1 DGRGVSRSTYRDG
14 ESFNVACFVQG
25 DVGRFTI
32 GIEDGLPSIRF
43 SDRVH
48 QIFHK
53 NISRSVV
60 VKLLGRKIRY
70 QALLH
75 KVYSLWKPSGPI
87 RIMDLENDYFLI
99 KLQSEDNYVRA
110 LTEGPWVV
118 YGQYLTIQPW
128 LKLFSPGQP
137 FPSSIVVWIYFWGIP
152 SFMYR
157 KSVIKSIGEIIGRVI
172 KLDDNTE
179 SVHMGCFAHMSV
191 VLDLNKPLI

>member
-1 DGRGVSRSTYRDG
+1 SADGGGVSRSTYRDG

-25 DVGRFTI
+25 DVDSLTESIKSFT
-32 GIEDGLPSIRF
+32 
-43 SDRVH
+43 
-48 QIFHK
+48 K
-53 NISRSVV
+53 NISRLVV
-60 VKLLGRKIRY
+60 VKLLGRKIGY
-70 QALLH
+70 QALLY

-137 FPSSIVVWIYFWGIP
+137 FPSSIIVWIYFLGIP

-172 KLDDNTE
+172 KLDDNTK
-179 SVHMGCFAHMSV
+179 SVHMGCFA
-191 VLDLNKPLI
+191 